1 MSDQFAPIPAPCVI
15 GYLAENWTAYNQEN
29 PAVIV
34 NPKASPMDQLAWC
47 WGEARSLS
55 AASSALVT
63 GGESIDADE
72 FGAVFYMRLP
82 ALAAMLG
89 HAINRLHNPH
99 RG

>member
-1 MSDQFAPIPAPCVI
+1 MSDRFEPSPAPCVI

-47 WGEARSLS
+47 WGEATSL
-55 AASSALVT
+55 AATSSALASGNADV
-63 GGESIDADE
+63 DATD
-72 FGAVFYMRLP
+72 FAAMFHTRLP
-82 ALAAMLG
+82 ALAAMLE
-89 HAINRLHNPH
+89 HAINGLHSPH